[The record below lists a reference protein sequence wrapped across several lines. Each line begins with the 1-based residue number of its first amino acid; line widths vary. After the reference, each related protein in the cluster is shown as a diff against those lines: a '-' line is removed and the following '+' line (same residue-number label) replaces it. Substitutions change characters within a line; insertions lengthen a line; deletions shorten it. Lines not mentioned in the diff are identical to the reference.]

1 MIFYDRDSIKEYS
14 TMYTMLQKKA
24 GVKQEINFFF
34 FFFGLFC
41 LFRATTAAQVGTQVR
56 GPISAIAAGLRQSHS
71 KARSKPH
78 LRPTPQLMATS
89 DP

>member
-24 GVKQEINFFF
+24 GGKQEINFFF
-34 FFFGLFC
+34 FFFGHAHHTRSSSARDQNC
-41 LFRATTAAQVGTQVR
+41 SSAVTHATAVTT
-56 GPISAIAAGLRQSHS
+56 L
-71 KARSKPH
+71 
-78 LRPTPQLMATS
+78 